1 MPDKSGYPTQ
11 NSTQVSDTG
20 AKRPATP
27 AKDESA
33 RNWKGSEHGSA
44 HMSDH
49 RPKKGTS
56 HL

>member
-1 MPDKSGYPTQ
+1 MPDQSGYPTQ
-11 NSTQVSDTG
+11 NSTQDSG
-20 AKRPATP
+20 AKRPAKP
-27 AKDESA
+27 SKDQSA
-33 RNWKGSEHGSA
+33 RNWKGSDSGSS